1 MKKRIVLTTIIALA
15 FVMAGNI
22 SAWGA
27 SAGFEMSFRNL
38 ALRLNSSTSILLPSS
53 VSGYAQVA
61 GWAGSPVEEVPAY
74 LKQPF
79 YGTYNLSS
87 SYQGGT
93 WLKEMTTSGVYD
105 PGANNANTYVKIV
118 SNAPCP
124 GPENINYWGN
134 ERGFVNQGAWSVY
147 YLNFTSPQD
156 ALYQTHITAD
166 YTYTVTLDNSGP
178 NTFGELDWAPELFI
192 GLNPPYWIQP
202 NYDITDIF
210 VDKSPG
216 THYGHLDLDVGPEV
230 YLFAG
235 NNMKVTLD
243 TSVCTWNWGPMPAPP
258 PVPIPSSAI
267 LLSTG
272 IFGLAGWGYKRRS
285 TGR

>member
-1 MKKRIVLTTIIALA
+1 
-15 FVMAGNI
+15 MAGSF

-27 SAGFEMSFRNL
+27 TASFELSFSNL
-38 ALRLNSSTSILLPSS
+38 TLRLNSSVGTLVPSS
-53 VSGYAQVA
+53 VSGYAQAA
-61 GWAGSPVEEVPAY
+61 GWAGSPMEEVPAY

-87 SYQGGT
+87 SYHGGP
-93 WLKEMTTSGVYD
+93 WLQEMTTSGVYD
-105 PGANNANTYVKIV
+105 PISNSANTSVKIV

-124 GPENINYWGN
+124 GPENAYYWGN
-134 ERGFVNQGAWSVY
+134 ESGFVNQGAWSVY

-156 ALYQTHITAD
+156 ALYQTRITAD

-178 NTFGELDWAPELFI
+178 NTFGELDWVPELFI

-210 VDKSPG
+210 ADKSPG
-216 THYGHLDLDVGPEV
+216 TYSGHLDLDVGPGV

-235 NNMKVTLD
+235 NSMKVTLD

-258 PVPIPSSAI
+258 SVPIPSSAI

-272 IFGLAGWGYKRRS
+272 IFGLAGWRYRRCS
-285 TGR
+285 TSR